1 MGKLRPLSRAASIF
15 TTPLTPEDFLNLV
28 NPLASS
34 RQLRGI
40 VTEVTHETPNAA
52 TIRFRP
58 GKGWDPHLAGQW
70 ARIGVEIDGVRQW
83 RSYSLSAPA
92 GADPAITV
100 TAIGLVSTALVR
112 HTTPGDVLF
121 LAPPQG
127 DFVLP
132 QHPRP
137 LLMLTAG
144 SGLTPVMSMIR
155 TLIPRRPDADVV
167 LVHSARTPEDTLFRE
182 ELLELAD
189 QFPGLK
195 VHFWH
200 TAERGRRIGLDTL
213 EDIEQICPDWRD
225 RAAYACGPVEF
236 LDAAEALWQR
246 EEADLLMERFAPVL
260 LEGAGGEGGRI
271 TFEKSD
277 KEVEA
282 DGETTILDAGEDA
295 GVVMPSGC
303 RMGIC
308 RSCLTPLIS
317 GQLRDLRTGEVHG
330 EEGELVQTCVNAAA
344 GPVHLDL

>member
-15 TTPLTPEDFLNLV
+15 TTPLTPEDFLGLV

-58 GKGWDPHLAGQW
+58 GRGWDPHLAGQW

-112 HTTPGDVLF
+112 HTAPGDVLF

-127 DFVLP
+127 EFVLP

-167 LVHSARTPEDTLFRE
+167 LLHSARTPDDTLFRE

-189 QFPGLK
+189 QFPGLT

-213 EDIEQICPDWRD
+213 EDIEQVCPDWRA
-225 RAAYACGPVEF
+225 RAAYACGPTDF

-246 EEADLLMERFAPVL
+246 EEADLLMERFARVL